1 MKKLLILT
9 ILLTAGPAFCYD
21 HDPLGL
27 DRVDNVQR
35 IKRETYQNLNVSQ
48 RQSQSFLM
56 NNMNNNMSDTYR
68 QVESSR
74 TDVDRQYSNWHNQDY
89 FGGY

>member
-1 MKKLLILT
+1 MKKLVILAV
-9 ILLTAGPAFCYD
+9 LLTAGPAFCYD

-35 IKRETYQNLNVSQ
+35 IKRETYQNLGISQ
-48 RQSQSFLM
+48 QQSQSFLM
-56 NNMNNNMSDTYR
+56 NNMSNIYR
-68 QVESSR
+68 QVEPSR
-74 TDVDRQYSNWHNQDY
+74 TDVNKQYNNWYNQDY